1 VGITKWRALFVRHA
15 YGERFLC
22 DLQDGEASGMTALRC
37 TQKLL
42 TAIKV
47 KPAAP
52 PAPGS
57 NALGDWTLN
66 LLHVRPSKLVLAVS
80 EHNRFA
86 LVLVAAPY
94 ATLPQRLVDT
104 VFMQLLFIGVPPDV
118 ARRECDAMQPLTI
131 TVTTHYANRRSIQAN
146 MTDYALVVEYMLEG
160 QGASLADVNAHLVKH
175 LVGINGE
182 YQRPRERVLAAL
194 AK

>member
-1 VGITKWRALFVRHA
+1 MA
-15 YGERFLC
+15 
-22 DLQDGEASGMTALRC
+22 ALRC

-42 TAIKV
+42 TAMRV

-52 PAPGS
+52 PSPSS
-57 NALGDWTLN
+57 NVLGDWSLN

-80 EHNRFA
+80 EHDRFA
-86 LVLVAAPY
+86 LVLGAAPY
-94 ATLPQRLVDT
+94 AALTQRLVDA

-131 TVTTHYANRRSIQAN
+131 TATTHYSNRRSIQAN

-160 QGASLADVNAHLVKH
+160 QGASLDDVNAHLVKH

>member
-1 VGITKWRALFVRHA
+1 
-15 YGERFLC
+15 
-22 DLQDGEASGMTALRC
+22 MTALRC

-42 TAIKV
+42 TAIRV

-57 NALGDWTLN
+57 NALGDWSLN
-66 LLHVRPSKLVLAVS
+66 LLHMRPSKLVLAVS
-80 EHNRFA
+80 EHDRFA
-86 LVLVAAPY
+86 LVLEAAPY
-94 ATLPQRLVDT
+94 SSLPQRLVDAL
-104 VFMQLLFIGVPPDV
+104 FMQLLFIGVPPDV

-131 TVTTHYANRRSIQAN
+131 TATTHYSNRRSIQAN
-146 MTDYALVVEYMLEG
+146 MTDYSLLVGYMLEERG
-160 QGASLADVNAHLVKH
+160 TTIAGINAHLVKH

-194 AK
+194 AKSCEDKTI